1 MPDDK
6 RKPAPATAAEPSGVP
21 FDTIFAFNRNAFESW
36 ARNMSKLSQ
45 EMAQFMQSR
54 LKEVAA
60 MCEKLAACHDAA
72 DIVQCQS
79 EFASKTGRDYA
90 EAAQKLSRLML
101 DFANSGSLDPT
112 NRPPETD

>member
-6 RKPAPATAAEPSGVP
+6 RKPSPADPTAPYD
-21 FDTIFAFNRNAFESW
+21 FFAFNRGAFEGW

-54 LKEVAA
+54 LKEEAV
-60 MCEKLAACHDAA
+60 MWEKLASCHDPAEV
-72 DIVQCQS
+72 VQCQS
-79 EFASKTGRDYA
+79 EFAAKTGTDYV

-101 DFANSGSLDPT
+101 DFAKTYGFDANAK
-112 NRPPETD
+112 PETD

>member
-1 MPDDK
+1 MTADK
-6 RKPAPATAAEPSGVP
+6 SKNPFAAETGAP

-54 LKEVAA
+54 LKEEAA
-60 MCEKLAACHDAA
+60 MWEKLAGCRDASELL
-72 DIVQCQS
+72 QCQS
-79 EFASKTGRDYA
+79 EFATKTGTDYA

-101 DFANSGSLDPT
+101 DFANTSLKP
-112 NRPPETD
+112 NRAPETD